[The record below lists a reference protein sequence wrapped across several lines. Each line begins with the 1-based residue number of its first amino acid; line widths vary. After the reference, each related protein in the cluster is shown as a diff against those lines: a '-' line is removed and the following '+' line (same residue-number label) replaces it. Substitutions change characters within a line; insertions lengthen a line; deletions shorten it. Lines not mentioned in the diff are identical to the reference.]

1 MSIKIKHITPVLPSS
16 DIERDVQWYDDH
28 LGFKFHTGQE
38 KYAVL
43 HRDDQW
49 IHLQWHAD
57 TEKDPLLSGS
67 VMKIFVDDI
76 DPIFQEMVD
85 RGSVSKDRIHRNT
98 PWRTHE
104 FGFYDLNKNAIF
116 FVADVN

>member
-1 MSIKIKHITPVLPSS
+1 MTKNFKHITPVLPSS
-16 DIERDVQWYDDH
+16 DIERDVKWY
-28 LGFKFHTGQE
+28 
-38 KYAVL
+38 AN
-43 HRDDQW
+43 
-49 IHLQWHAD
+49 
-57 TEKDPLLSGS
+57 TEVDPLLGGS